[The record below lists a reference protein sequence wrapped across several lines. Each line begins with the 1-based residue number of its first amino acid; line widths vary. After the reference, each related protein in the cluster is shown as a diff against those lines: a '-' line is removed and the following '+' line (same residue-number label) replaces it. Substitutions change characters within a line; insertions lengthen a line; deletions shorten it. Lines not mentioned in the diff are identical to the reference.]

1 MAKDSTINP
10 MDAIKANVKL
20 QAKTDEALAAVGDLR
35 KLSEEEVK
43 LRKQSM
49 VDNHKRAGI
58 SNDIAEEMTNT
69 YFEANMEQNKILE
82 ASAMAAEMRILPE
95 QIAAHKRQEM
105 VDKFGEFETTLR
117 QSIGGLGTAIKDDF
131 GQLAAMFGSLDSL
144 PGFKTIKALL
154 TMMSITLGKLLLQ
167 FIKERGLAP
176 KAITNRIS
184 KDKDGINLGDTL
196 RNFTP
201 DVFLSDE
208 KKEAKGKDIA
218 AKGDQLGPFEKKP
231 KKPKGQV
238 GIPAVK
244 DTFLQK
250 TNKKFNKSMD
260 SLKEGFTNI
269 TGSMKTAMIP
279 LKTAGTAF
287 VGGISAIGVSIAGMA
302 TAMWASVTTLAV
314 SVASFVGGLLA
325 SAASILLAGIT
336 MLLPVILI
344 GLGVA
349 ALVFGLMYLR
359 DKFIE
364 NKDMIMARWEV
375 IKEGF
380 AIALDGLVLWKDK
393 AVTFISNTF
402 KKISLGIQ
410 NMMVSILEGI
420 EGAINWVIGGIN
432 KSLGWAGVDLDEV
445 DIGASGMRASFDEDK
460 AAFEVE
466 KQNQSDEFARRQKDI
481 DDRKSNNTM
490 ERGMTIVNQN
500 ANTVNEGSKDTT
512 IVPTGTEP
520 QDSFAGNMALAQ

>member
-1 MAKDSTINP
+1 MDFAEKVLTNIKEEAAKNHK
-10 MDAIKANVKL
+10 DAAEYYR
-20 QAKTDEALAAVGDLR
+20 A
-35 KLSEEEVK
+35 SEEKQKEVK
-43 LRKQSM
+43 DQLVQSFLLEGATAAGAKEMAEAQVEAMEKTGKQ
-49 VDNHKRAGI
+49 
-58 SNDIAEEMTNT
+58 
-69 YFEANMEQNKILE
+69 LE
-82 ASAMAAEMRILPE
+82 Y
-95 QIAAHKRQEM
+95 QTIAADMAQRKRVEM
-105 VDKFGEFETTLR
+105 VAKFGEVGAVLKT
-117 QSIGGLGTAIKDDF
+117 SISGLGTAIKDDF
-131 GQLAAMFGSLDSL
+131 GQLTAMFGSLDSL
-144 PGFKTIKALL
+144 PGFKTIKSLL
-154 TMMSITLGKLLLQ
+154 TIATVTLAKLLLTSMKSADMIPD
-167 FIKERGLAP
+167 FIKDRISMDETGINLKDTLSNFNPFDMSDA
-176 KAITNRIS
+176 KKNRIS
-184 KDKDGINLGDTL
+184 TETTN
-196 RNFTP
+196 R
-201 DVFLSDE
+201 
-208 KKEAKGKDIA
+208 EAKE
-218 AKGDQLGPFEKKP
+218 FENSAEGGNIFADLDSGP
-231 KKPKGQV
+231 KKADGSLDMRYNENQPD
-238 GIPAVK
+238 P
-244 DTFLQK
+244 TFLEK
-250 TNKKFNKSMD
+250 SMANLKESTNKMGETFSSIGNGIMHPIQT
-260 SLKEGFTNI
+260 LK
-269 TGSMKTAMIP
+269 K
-279 LKTAGTAF
+279 AGTAF
-287 VGGISAIGVSIAGMA
+287 MGGIKSIGVSIAGMA
-302 TAMWASVTTLAV
+302 ATMWTAVTTLAV

-325 SAASILLAGIT
+325 SAASVLIAGIT
-336 MLLPVILI
+336 MLAPVILI
-344 GLGVA
+344 GLAVA
-349 ALVFGLMYLR
+349 ALIFGVMYLR

-490 ERGMTIVNQN
+490 ERGMTIVNQS
-500 ANTVNEGSKDTT
+500 ANTVNEGSKDTM